1 MSNTCPLDQSI
12 LVAQANSVP
21 TIYLCQDCRGL
32 WFPTS
37 AVAAVI
43 GQPPRLA
50 VPESQGGRAQ
60 AALVCPEDGKSLVR
74 FLVDGVELDI
84 CPACEGVWF
93 DRGEVEYLRAKKAGT
108 APRISESDSGVSH
121 TLAGA
126 VGDATEK
133 LRGIDVA
140 PDVAFVT
147 VELGTRAVGTALANP
162 ELVGQITNAVGD
174 TAGNLAPIVAKSAAD
189 LAPHIAGAAADLAP
203 MVVESAAGL
212 APHVVEAAAG
222 LAPHIAEAIVEL
234 IVGAFTN

>member
-1 MSNTCPLDQSI
+1 MSNTCPLDQST
-12 LVAQANSVP
+12 LVAQASSVP
-21 TIYLCQDCRGL
+21 AIYLCQACRGL
-32 WFPTS
+32 WFPTP

-50 VPESQGGRAQ
+50 ALQAQGGRAQ
-60 AALVCPEDGKSLVR
+60 APLVCPEDGKRLVR

-108 APRISESDSGVSH
+108 APVISQSDSGVAH

-140 PDVAFVT
+140 PEVIYLTTEV
-147 VELGTRAVGTALANP
+147 GTRAVGTALANP
-162 ELVGQITNAVGD
+162 ELVGQVANAVGD
-174 TAGNLAPIVAKSAAD
+174 VAGSVAPMVAESAAD
-189 LAPHIAGAAADLAP
+189 LAPHIAGA
-203 MVVESAAGL
+203 
-212 APHVVEAAAG
+212 
-222 LAPHIAEAIVEL
+222 IVDL
-234 IVGAFTN
+234 IVGAFTS